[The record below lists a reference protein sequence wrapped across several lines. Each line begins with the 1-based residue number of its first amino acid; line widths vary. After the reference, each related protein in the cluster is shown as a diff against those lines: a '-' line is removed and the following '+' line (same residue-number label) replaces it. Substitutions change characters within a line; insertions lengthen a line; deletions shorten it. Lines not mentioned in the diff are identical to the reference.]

1 MLFRSA
7 LQMDIKILGINGKII
22 ATGLKD
28 ALTARLAILDKMEAV
43 ISTARP
49 ELSDFAPRI
58 TTLKINPEKIR
69 DIIGK
74 GGAVIRK
81 MQDDFQVNINVS
93 DDGTVQIASSDPERT
108 KGVVDAINAITKEV
122 EVGALYMGKVTRL
135 MAFGAFVEILPGKE
149 GLIRIGELADYR
161 VNTVEDEVA
170 VGDEV
175 MVIVTEVDRQ
185 GRVNL
190 SRRQAMQRHKAA
202 PRD

>member
-1 MLFRSA
+1 
-7 LQMDIKILGINGKII
+7 
-22 ATGLKD
+22 
-28 ALTARLAILDKMEAV
+28 
-43 ISTARP
+43 
-49 ELSDFAPRI
+49 
-58 TTLKINPEKIR
+58 
-69 DIIGK
+69 
-74 GGAVIRK
+74 VIRK

-93 DDGTVQIASSDPERT
+93 DDGTVQIASADPERT

-135 MAFGAFVEILPGKE
+135 MGFGAFVEILPGKE

-190 SRRQAMQRHKAA
+190 SRRQAMQRHKAT

>member
-1 MLFRSA
+1 MLFRS
-7 LQMDIKILGINGKII
+7 
-22 ATGLKD
+22 
-28 ALTARLAILDKMEAV
+28 
-43 ISTARP
+43 
-49 ELSDFAPRI
+49 
-58 TTLKINPEKIR
+58 
-69 DIIGK
+69 
-74 GGAVIRK
+74 
-81 MQDDFQVNINVS
+81 FQVNINVS

-135 MAFGAFVEILPGKE
+135 MGFGAFVEILPGKE

>member
-1 MLFRSA
+1 MTGVQTCA
-7 LQMDIKILGINGKII
+7 LPIY
-22 ATGLKD
+22 
-28 ALTARLAILDKMEAV
+28 
-43 ISTARP
+43 
-49 ELSDFAPRI
+49 
-58 TTLKINPEKIR
+58 
-69 DIIGK
+69 
-74 GGAVIRK
+74 
-81 MQDDFQVNINVS
+81 DFQVNINVS

-135 MAFGAFVEILPGKE
+135 MGFGAFVEILPGKE

-161 VNTVEDEVA
+161 VNAVEDEVA

>member
-1 MLFRSA
+1 MRLEFRRVLFRS
-7 LQMDIKILGINGKII
+7 INGKII

-49 ELSDFAPRI
+49 ELSDFAPRV

-135 MAFGAFVEILPGKE
+135 MGFGAFVEILPGKE

>member
-1 MLFRSA
+1 VLFRS
-7 LQMDIKILGINGKII
+7 
-22 ATGLKD
+22 
-28 ALTARLAILDKMEAV
+28 
-43 ISTARP
+43 
-49 ELSDFAPRI
+49 
-58 TTLKINPEKIR
+58 
-69 DIIGK
+69 
-74 GGAVIRK
+74 
-81 MQDDFQVNINVS
+81 
-93 DDGTVQIASSDPERT
+93 
-108 KGVVDAINAITKEV
+108 VVDAINAITKEV

-135 MAFGAFVEILPGKE
+135 MGFGAFVEILPGKE

-190 SRRQAMQRHKAA
+190 SRRQAMQRHKAT